1 MTRPVSIQN
10 EDVFMRLWVNESFRV
25 FYDRLINTEDQ
36 NWMKELIGE
45 LLSKNFKM
53 SPDKDELF
61 EKLRFGD
68 LLKLDAPVQLYEYI
82 TDKPKLLKTLHGALD
97 EYNMGNSNKMNLVLF
112 DDALEHILKIAR
124 CLK

>member
-1 MTRPVSIQN
+1 
-10 EDVFMRLWVNESFRV
+10 MRLFVNESFRV

-45 LLSKNFKM
+45 LLGKNFKM

-68 LLKLDAPVQLYEYI
+68 LLKLDAPV
-82 TDKPKLLKTLHGALD
+82 
-97 EYNMGNSNKMNLVLF
+97 
-112 DDALEHILKIAR
+112 
-124 CLK
+124 

>member
-10 EDVFMRLWVNESFRV
+10 EDVFMRLFVNESFRV

-68 LLKLDAPVQLYEYI
+68 LLKLDAPV
-82 TDKPKLLKTLHGALD
+82 
-97 EYNMGNSNKMNLVLF
+97 
-112 DDALEHILKIAR
+112 
-124 CLK
+124 